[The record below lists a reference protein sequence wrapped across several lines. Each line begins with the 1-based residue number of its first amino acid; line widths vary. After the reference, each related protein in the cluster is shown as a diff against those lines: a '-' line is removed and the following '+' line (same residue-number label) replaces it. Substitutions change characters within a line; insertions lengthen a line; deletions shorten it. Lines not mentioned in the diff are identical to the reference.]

1 MCKGNT
7 KHKNALNSIP
17 FKMLIAFNY
26 FLLYQVSYGE
36 MVGCDNQD
44 VSNNILNVHKRVLV
58 CVTCLQELLLFRIVF
73 TVVCFLLVFNISE
86 NTER

>member
-17 FKMLIAFNY
+17 FKMLIAFN
-26 FLLYQVSYGE
+26 FLFYQVSYGE

-44 VSNNILNVHKRVLV
+44 VSNNFLNVHKRVLV
-58 CVTCLQELLLFRIVF
+58 HVTCLQELLLFRIVF
-73 TVVCFLLVFNISE
+73 TVACFLLVFNISE
-86 NTER
+86 NTEQ